1 MIMTMLIVKEEE
13 KDVNIDENSDDEDES
28 ASRTSQILQA
38 LVFLFSINST
48 QYLPTSDYFTPTLRC
63 NQLLRKT
70 YFSENISHRGIQFN
84 QFSGPLF
91 SLKGSNALVEMRKME
106 REKVLATQKTFV
118 NQRKQ

>member
-48 QYLPTSDYFTPTLRC
+48 QYLPPSDYFTPTLRC

-91 SLKGSNALVEMRKME
+91 SLNGIVFFEWVKRLGRNGEGKE
-106 REKVLATQKTFV
+106 QKS
-118 NQRKQ
+118 